1 VEALQS
7 FQISIPLASQ
17 LNLASSLAMC
27 FLAINPHERIK
38 CRREKAK
45 ELRMELQITTQFP
58 VSSIEAVT
66 INWSCH
72 N

>member
-17 LNLASSLAMC
+17 LNLASSLANQMPKGKSKGVM
-27 FLAINPHERIK
+27 NSG
-38 CRREKAK
+38 
-45 ELRMELQITTQFP
+45 RMELQITTQFP